1 MWDLQALRRRIGM
14 ATQRVQLY
22 SDTVSSNIA
31 YSAPDDISEDD
42 VALYA
47 RLAAADFI
55 CSLPEGFDTIIGEQG
70 TGLSGGQK
78 QRIALARALAKQPE
92 ILILD
97 DTTSAVDLET
107 EKQLRK
113 NLQELPY
120 PCTKIIVAQRISA
133 VRSAD
138 QILVLQDGRIAQR
151 GTHEQL
157 AACEGYYR
165 DICLLQGVQGM
176 PDAPAAN
183 APAKEV
189 R

>member
-1 MWDLQALRRRIGM
+1 MLDVSGGTVLVDGVDVRLWDLQALRRRIGM
-14 ATQRVQLY
+14 ATQRVPLY

-97 DTTSAVDLET
+97 DTTSAVDLEAA
-107 EKQLRK
+107 RK
-113 NLQELPY
+113 AA
-120 PCTKIIVAQRISA
+120 AQKSSGASLSLYKDHCCAAHFRC
-133 VRSAD
+133 
-138 QILVLQDGRIAQR
+138 AQR
-151 GTHEQL
+151 GPDTRIAGRAHR
-157 AACEGYYR
+157 AAR
-165 DICLLQGVQGM
+165 H
-176 PDAPAAN
+176 P
-183 APAKEV
+183 
-189 R
+189 

>member
-1 MWDLQALRRRIGM
+1 M
-14 ATQRVQLY
+14 
-22 SDTVSSNIA
+22 
-31 YSAPDDISEDD
+31 
-42 VALYA
+42 
-47 RLAAADFI
+47 
-55 CSLPEGFDTIIGEQG
+55 
-70 TGLSGGQK
+70 
-78 QRIALARALAKQPE
+78 ARALAKQPE

-165 DICLLQGVQGM
+165 DICLLQGAGM